1 MKKYILPIIVVVA
14 FIVLLAYFYFNKFD
28 FNNRISYNTQK
39 LGTENL
45 NNNNPTTSVESE
57 KEISNFTTKIIDKD
71 DNRDINMKI
80 TCNKINNFI
89 LKNGEEFSFNK
100 VAGNPTPDRGYK
112 EAGIIVNGELEKG
125 YGGGNCQVSS
135 TLYNA
140 VKKVPSLKI
149 IERHEHSNKVPY
161 ISKGKDAAVAYGGYD
176 LKFKNDTGFDIMI
189 KTEATASNIT
199 VSLIKL

>member
-125 YGGGNCQVSS
+125 YGGGNCQVS
-135 TLYNA
+135 TTIYNA
-140 VKKVPSLKI
+140 VRKI
-149 IERHEHSNKVPY
+149 DGIKITERHEHGVELGY
-161 ISKGKDAAVAYGGYD
+161 I
-176 LKFKNDTGFDIMI
+176 
-189 KTEATASNIT
+189 E
-199 VSLIKL
+199 

>member
-45 NNNNPTTSVESE
+45 NNNNSTTSVESE

-100 VAGNPTPDRGYK
+100 VAGKSYSRPR
-112 EAGIIVNGELEKG
+112 L
-125 YGGGNCQVSS
+125 
-135 TLYNA
+135 
-140 VKKVPSLKI
+140 
-149 IERHEHSNKVPY
+149 
-161 ISKGKDAAVAYGGYD
+161 
-176 LKFKNDTGFDIMI
+176 
-189 KTEATASNIT
+189 
-199 VSLIKL
+199 

>member
-125 YGGGNCQVSS
+125 YGGGNCQVS
-135 TLYNA
+135 TLYVKLTESKLQKDMNMESNLDIL
-140 VKKVPSLKI
+140 KKVKI
-149 IERHEHSNKVPY
+149 Q
-161 ISKGKDAAVAYGGYD
+161 
-176 LKFKNDTGFDIMI
+176 LLFMI
-189 KTEATASNIT
+189 
-199 VSLIKL
+199 V